1 MKWVV
6 DKIGVEQVWYS
17 GDVIE
22 KIKKIALEA
31 CLCCGECKTEFSQK
45 SYCDWNEIL
54 ELINSEDK
62 ECTKQN

>member
-1 MKWVV
+1 MSKWVL
-6 DKIGVEQVWYS
+6 DTFQGKKVWYS
-17 GDVIE
+17 VDVIA

-54 ELINSEDK
+54 ELINSEDR
-62 ECTKQN
+62 E